1 MRWGGGQRQ
10 TLSYLGSGGGSP
22 RPPLR
27 FLTPQTREY
36 TSGIDRAAAI
46 VKRKF
51 QNLIRFGLA
60 LRDAGDAALIS
71 VLDDLT
77 LDLPSAWE
85 GSLHFLAAPVTSP
98 DSVDTDDINAT
109 QELEKPRFK
118 DNVAFVMLPHQV
130 CLVTCHIKGIKSIV

>member
-1 MRWGGGQRQ
+1 M
-10 TLSYLGSGGGSP
+10 
-22 RPPLR
+22 
-27 FLTPQTREY
+27 
-36 TSGIDRAAAI
+36 
-46 VKRKF
+46 
-51 QNLIRFGLA
+51 IRFGLA
-60 LRDAGDAALIS
+60 LRDAGAAALIS

-118 DNVAFVMLPHQV
+118 DNVAFITLSHQFG
-130 CLVTCHIKGIKSIV
+130 LVTCHIRGIKRIAHYQTKEK